1 MDTQE
6 RTDFIT
12 GYTKLL
18 LATWSDESLG
28 DRLVADPK
36 AVLAQFGLRVPASA
50 SVTLVRQIPPEHGD
64 PDVDFQVR
72 LWEQGL
78 QSGQFEMHIPE
89 TPQIDMTELSDS
101 ELEGVTGGRA
111 AVIGVGGVS
120 TGTTESWTISCC
132 SCTPCCSCA

>member
-1 MDTQE
+1 VDTQE

-28 DRLVADPK
+28 DRLVANPK
-36 AVLAQFGLRVPASA
+36 AVLGQFGLAVPASA

-72 LWEQGL
+72 LWEKGL
-78 QSGQFEMHIPE
+78 TSGQFEMHIPQ
-89 TPQIDMTELSDS
+89 TPQIDTAELSDS
-101 ELEGVTGGRA
+101 ELEGVTGGLA
-111 AVIGVGGVS
+111 ALTVASHSAEGFTV
-120 TGTTESWTISCC
+120 SCC
-132 SCTPCCSCA
+132 CCTPCCSCA